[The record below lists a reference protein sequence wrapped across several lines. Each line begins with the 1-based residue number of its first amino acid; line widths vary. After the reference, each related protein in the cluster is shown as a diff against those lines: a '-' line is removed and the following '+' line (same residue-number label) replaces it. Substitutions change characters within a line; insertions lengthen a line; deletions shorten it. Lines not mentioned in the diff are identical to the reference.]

1 MSPVDPSNP
10 VVPSRAPR
18 LPGSGE
24 PSPVPSPGHPDAFGP
39 ALVPPVLTALPSLGA
54 LWQALCRRW
63 LLALGLALAGA
74 AVVGYVLW
82 QLIPAPYVSELRLQL
97 RRPPAYMPGSADSG
111 YDDFMR
117 GQAALFKTSR
127 VLTAALRDDKVRG
140 LSVVRNHPDA
150 LDWLTKDLTVKFL
163 SGDNYLLIKLAG
175 EDPEEL
181 AAVITA
187 LVESYK
193 DALREERKTQEQR
206 LDEARKSI
214 EAQVGALDKGSSP
227 PDTKQL
233 EQARISLARVKD
245 ELRLAEADLIARE
258 RERPALRE
266 KDLKPDDPRVRDAV
280 DEMVRQEPRANEQ
293 LKRIDDINR
302 LIDETIRVSSLK
314 TADPDLPPLYEARKK
329 CEERLA
335 DMRKELIGKAASQLV
350 QKVNAGRDL
359 LLAPTRG
366 SVASLRR
373 QVEILN
379 REVAELQS
387 KDTPDARAL
396 AARVK
401 ALEEARIKNFSDLNK
416 IVLDGDDVPWVTPM
430 GQPTVPKDRDRD
442 KQIKF
447 AGLGAFS
454 VFGVLLFAVA
464 LVEFR
469 TRRVTSSDEITQGL
483 GIPTVGTIP
492 ALPVRARRGALTGN
506 AQSSAGWQALLTESV
521 DALRTLLFRALGEG
535 SHVVLVTSAVP
546 GEGKTSLASQL
557 AASLARA
564 WRKTLLVDG
573 DLRKPAAHQL
583 FELPVEPGLSE
594 VLRGDLEA
602 GEVIRPTS
610 IGRLWMMPAG
620 RWDTHALQALAQEG
634 VANLFEQLK
643 EEYEFII
650 VDSCPV
656 LPVTDT
662 LLLGQH
668 ADTVLFSVLRGTSL
682 LPSVYAARQRLAALD
697 IPVLGAVVVGG
708 SSTFGGLDIQYPRPA
723 AS

>member
-1 MSPVDPSNP
+1 VTS
-10 VVPSRAPR
+10 A
-18 LPGSGE
+18 
-24 PSPVPSPGHPDAFGP
+24 GHADAVGP
-39 ALVPPVLTALPSLGA
+39 ATIPPVLTALPNMGA

-74 AVVGYVLW
+74 AVVGFALW
-82 QLIPAPYVSELRLQL
+82 QLIPAPYVSELRLQV
-97 RRPPAYMPGSADSG
+97 RRPPAYMPGSADNS
-111 YDDFMR
+111 YEDFMR
-117 GQAALFKTSR
+117 SQAALFKSSR
-127 VLTAALRDDKVRG
+127 VLTAALRNDKVRG
-140 LSVVRNHPDA
+140 LSIVQNHSDA

-175 EDPEEL
+175 EEPEEL
-181 AAVITA
+181 SAVVTA
-187 LVESYK
+187 LVEGYK
-193 DALREERKTQEQR
+193 DVLREERKTQEQR

-214 EAQVGALDKGSSP
+214 EAQASALDKGAPP
-227 PDTKQL
+227 PDSKRL
-233 EQARISLARVKD
+233 DEARISLGRIKD
-245 ELRLAEADLIARE
+245 ESRLAEIDLQARE
-258 RERPALRE
+258 RERPALEE
-266 KDLKPDDPRVRDAV
+266 KDLKPNDSRVRDAV
-280 DEMVRQEPRANEQ
+280 DEMLRQDPRANDQ
-293 LKRIDDINR
+293 LKRIDDLNR
-302 LIDETIRVSSLK
+302 LIDETIRVSKLK

-329 CEERLA
+329 SEDRLA
-335 DMRKELIGKAASQLV
+335 DMRKELIGKAASQLA
-350 QKVNAGRDL
+350 QKVNSGRDL
-359 LLAPTRG
+359 LLSPIRERVT
-366 SVASLRR
+366 SLRR
-373 QVEILN
+373 QAEILN
-379 REVAELQS
+379 REVIELQS

-401 ALEEARIKNFSDLNK
+401 ALEEARTKNLNDLNK

-430 GQPTVPKDRDRD
+430 SQPTVPKDRDRD

-483 GIPTVGTIP
+483 GIPTVGTMP
-492 ALPVRARRGALTGN
+492 ALPVRARRAPLTGN
-506 AQSSAGWQALLTESV
+506 AQQSAGWQALLTESV
-521 DALRTLLFRALGEG
+521 DALRTLLLRALGEG
-535 SHVVLVTSAVP
+535 SRVVLVTSAVP

-594 VLRGDLEA
+594 VLRGDLEVS
-602 GEVIRPTS
+602 EVIRPTS
-610 IGRLWMMPAG
+610 IGRLWAMPAG
-620 RWDTHALQALAQEG
+620 RWDNHALQALAQEG

-650 VDSCPV
+650 IDSCPV

-668 ADTVLFSVLRGTSL
+668 ADTVLFSVLRGTSR

-697 IPVLGAVVVGG
+697 IPVLGAVVIGG